1 MTLGSDE
8 TSTSALHRSP
18 KAQRENLVQ
27 WADYRGRNNSRGE
40 RELFGFLDSLLRPIL
55 KTRGPAKLLRLP
67 LCEAALSP
75 PHLSL
80 CLGNF
85 LFWEICLSSTPTS
98 YRVRGCIEKEISQKR
113 KSDSQRLD
121 PSQSCLEEKGNSQP
135 LSQTRPEGSRNSRS
149 LSA

>member
-40 RELFGFLDSLLRPIL
+40 RELFGLLDSLLRPIL

-85 LFWEICLSSTPTS
+85 FSFFGKFASPPHPPVTGYVGVSRKKFPKKGKLIP
-98 YRVRGCIEKEISQKR
+98 RG
-113 KSDSQRLD
+113 
-121 PSQSCLEEKGNSQP
+121 
-135 LSQTRPEGSRNSRS
+135 
-149 LSA
+149 